1 MPDSTELPL
10 VQDLDNI
17 LESIRSEPTS
27 QLEQRYSH
35 KLVKDEFYNFKKEAE
50 SKIKEQNER
59 IIDLMT
65 LLREA
70 SMGDKDTNDA
80 ICQTEI

>member
-1 MPDSTELPL
+1 MPDNSELNL

-17 LESIRSEPTS
+17 LDSIRSEPTRL
-27 QLEQRYSH
+27 LERRYEL
-35 KLVKDEFYNFKKEAE
+35 KVMKEEYYNFKKEAE
-50 SKIKEQNER
+50 AKIKEQNER

-70 SMGDKDTNDA
+70 QMGDKDTNPA
-80 ICQTEI
+80 IC

>member
-1 MPDSTELPL
+1 MPDNSELNL

-17 LESIRSEPTS
+17 LDSIRSEPTRL
-27 QLEQRYSH
+27 LERRYEL
-35 KLVKDEFYNFKKEAE
+35 KVMKEEYYNFKKEAE
-50 SKIKEQNER
+50 AKIKEQNER

-70 SMGDKDTNDA
+70 QMGDKDTNDA
-80 ICQTEI
+80 IC

>member
-1 MPDSTELPL
+1 MPDNSELNL

-17 LESIRSEPTS
+17 LDSIRSEPTRL
-27 QLEQRYSH
+27 LERRYEL
-35 KLVKDEFYNFKKEAE
+35 KVMKEEYYNFKKEAE
-50 SKIKEQNER
+50 AKIKEQNER

-70 SMGDKDTNDA
+70 QMGVKDTNPA
-80 ICQTEI
+80 IC

>member
-1 MPDSTELPL
+1 MPDNSELNL

-17 LESIRSEPTS
+17 LDSIRSEPTRL
-27 QLEQRYSH
+27 LERRYEL
-35 KLVKDEFYNFKKEAE
+35 KVMKEEYYNYKKEAE
-50 SKIKEQNER
+50 AKIKEQNER

-70 SMGDKDTNDA
+70 QMGDKDTNDA
-80 ICQTEI
+80 IC